1 MIVEFKGIKP
11 DLHDSVFVAETA
23 AVIGD
28 VKIGA
33 DSSVWYSAVVRG
45 DMHYIKIGERTNI
58 QDSAVLH
65 VVSGKLPLEIGND
78 VTIGHAAV
86 VHACTVHDKV
96 LIGMNA
102 TVLDGATIEE
112 GSIVA
117 AGAVVLEGQVVR
129 KDTLVAGIPARE
141 MRSTTESDWKRIM
154 DGSDEY
160 VLYKELFKKESN
172 TL

>member
-1 MIVEFKGIKP
+1 MIIEFNGIKP
-11 DLHDSVFVAETA
+11 DIHESVFVAETA

-33 DSSVWYSAVVRG
+33 DSSVWYSAVIRG
-45 DMHYIKIGERTNI
+45 DMHYIKIGERTNV
-58 QDSAVLH
+58 QDGAVLH
-65 VVSGKLPLEIGND
+65 VVRGKLPLEIGND

-86 VHACTVHDKV
+86 VHACIVHDKV

-102 TVLDGATIEE
+102 TVLDGAVIEE

-117 AGAVVLEGQVVR
+117 AGAVVLEGQTVR
-129 KDTLVAGIPARE
+129 KNTLVAGIPARE
-141 MRSTTESDWKRIM
+141 KRQTSESDRKRIM

-160 VLYKELFKKESN
+160 VLFKELFKNESD

>member
-1 MIVEFKGIKP
+1 MIIEFNGIMP
-11 DLHDSVFVAETA
+11 DIHESVFVAETA

-33 DSSVWYSAVVRG
+33 DSSVWYSAVIRG
-45 DMHYIKIGERTNI
+45 DMHYIKIGERTNV
-58 QDSAVLH
+58 QDGAVLH
-65 VVSGKLPLEIGND
+65 VVRGKFPLEIGND

-102 TVLDGATIEE
+102 TILDGAVIEE

-117 AGAVVLEGQVVR
+117 AGAVVLEGQTVR
-129 KDTLVAGIPARE
+129 KNTLVAGIPARE
-141 MRSTTESDWKRIM
+141 KRQTSESDWKRIM
-154 DGSDEY
+154 EGSDEY
-160 VLYKELFKKESN
+160 VLFKKLFKNESD

>member
-1 MIVEFKGIKP
+1 MIIEFNGIMP
-11 DLHDSVFVAETA
+11 DIHESVFVAETA

-33 DSSVWYSAVVRG
+33 DSSVWYSAVIRG
-45 DMHYIKIGERTNI
+45 DMHYIKIGERTNV
-58 QDSAVLH
+58 QDGAVLH
-65 VVSGKLPLEIGND
+65 VVRGKFPLEIGND

-102 TVLDGATIEE
+102 TVLDGAVIEE

-117 AGAVVLEGQVVR
+117 AGAVVLEGQTVR
-129 KDTLVAGIPARE
+129 KNTLVAGIPARE
-141 MRSTTESDWKRIM
+141 KRQTSESDWKRIM
-154 DGSDEY
+154 EGSDEY
-160 VLYKELFKKESN
+160 VLFKELFKNESD

>member
-1 MIVEFKGIKP
+1 MP
-11 DLHDSVFVAETA
+11 DIHESVFVAETA

-33 DSSVWYSAVVRG
+33 DSSVWYSAVIRG
-45 DMHYIKIGERTNI
+45 DMHYIKIGERTNV
-58 QDSAVLH
+58 QDGAVLH
-65 VVSGKLPLEIGND
+65 VVRGKFPLEIGND

-102 TVLDGATIEE
+102 TVLDGAVIEE

-117 AGAVVLEGQVVR
+117 AGAVVLEGQTVR
-129 KDTLVAGIPARE
+129 KNTLVAGIPARE
-141 MRSTTESDWKRIM
+141 KRQTSESDWKRIM
-154 DGSDEY
+154 EGSDEY
-160 VLYKELFKKESN
+160 VLFKELFKNESD